1 MKELLTSLRFRIAC
15 FGTLRA
21 LLNRF
26 GFELLRYN
34 PKPSLSPQI
43 GGPDDLHYLSLINVD
58 LTQEEQNCVENFRT
72 DRYHWINEYRWRLL
86 LQTGIDFKQKVIFEP
101 GAGIGDQ
108 TSWLVNQG
116 ASTVIV
122 SEGRDLN
129 LGIIKKRFS
138 RDSRISIFPEERE
151 GGDLEFYLGKSE
163 FEIKAD
169 IVFLWGVYYHI
180 LDPLPN
186 FPILH
191 KFSKVAPIIVMDYQE
206 STTGSDWIETYDYEN
221 PSASMH
227 YSSWRQTAE
236 TMVAAVQS
244 AFGHAYF
251 PAEQMNWVDP
261 STPKAPR
268 RIIIG
273 SSMPLDHLPGLIEIF

>member
-1 MKELLTSLRFRIAC
+1 MIKKITSLRFRIAC
-15 FGTLRA
+15 FGILRA
-21 LLNRF
+21 VLNRL
-26 GFELLRYN
+26 GFELLQYN

-43 GGPDDLHYLSLINVD
+43 GGPDNLHYLSITNVD
-58 LTQEEQNCVENFRT
+58 LTQEQQHCVENFRT
-72 DRYHWINEYRWRLL
+72 DRYYWINEYRWRLL
-86 LQTGIDFKQKVIFEP
+86 RQTGITFKQKVVFES

-108 TSWLVNQG
+108 TAWLLNQG
-116 ASTVIV
+116 ASKVIV

-129 LGIIKKRFS
+129 LSIVKKRFS
-138 RDSRISIFPEERE
+138 GDSRISILPE
-151 GGDLEFYLGKSE
+151 GGDLELYSGKSE
-163 FEIKAD
+163 FEIEAD

-191 KFSKVAPIIVMDYQE
+191 KLSRVAPIIVMDYQE
-206 STTGSDWIETYDYEN
+206 STTGSDWIETYGYEN

-227 YSSWRQTAE
+227 YSSWRQTSE
-236 TMVAAVQS
+236 TMAAAVQS

-273 SSMPLDHLPGLIEIF
+273 SSKPLNHLPGLIEILK